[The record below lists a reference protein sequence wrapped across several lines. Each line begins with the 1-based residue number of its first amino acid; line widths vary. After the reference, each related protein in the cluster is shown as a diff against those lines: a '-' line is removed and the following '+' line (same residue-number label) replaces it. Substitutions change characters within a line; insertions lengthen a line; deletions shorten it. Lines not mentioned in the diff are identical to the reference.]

1 MPVGRGQRALDG
13 AVGHDHVDQQEEAE
27 VQLCAQAEHAVE
39 ELGAPVEARR
49 QVLEDDII
57 FQYLPP
63 GFYWGSELLYCVL
76 SLSAKLYLGFFLLVN
91 VIMTDGTVEGALAPA
106 DGQ

>member
-1 MPVGRGQRALDG
+1 MSA
-13 AVGHDHVDQQEEAE
+13 
-27 VQLCAQAEHAVE
+27 
-39 ELGAPVEARR
+39 ARHF
-49 QVLEDDII
+49 LTT
-57 FQYLPP
+57 
-63 GFYWGSELLYCVL
+63 GSELLYCVL

>member
-1 MPVGRGQRALDG
+1 MGQRRHLRHRLDFLELHRG
-13 AVGHDHVDQQEEAE
+13 KLRKPRCHLLFATLQKHPFHRSWQ
-27 VQLCAQAEHAVE
+27 VQ
-39 ELGAPVEARR
+39 
-49 QVLEDDII
+49 II

-63 GFYWGSELLYCVL
+63 GFYWGSELLYCML

-91 VIMTDGTVEGALAPA
+91 VIMTDGTVEGALSPA